1 MLLNAAVKRFVYI
14 KKKKIVCIVAYL
26 FIFILKGNKKVK
38 QCFESICVI
47 WVGQNQK
54 T

>member
-26 FIFILKGNKKVK
+26 FFFYIERK
-38 QCFESICVI
+38 QKS
-47 WVGQNQK
+47 
-54 T
+54 

>member
-14 KKKKIVCIVAYL
+14 KKKKLVCIVAYL
-26 FIFILKGNKKVK
+26 FILYWKETKKLNNAGEYL
-38 QCFESICVI
+38 CDLS
-47 WVGQNQK
+47 GQNQK